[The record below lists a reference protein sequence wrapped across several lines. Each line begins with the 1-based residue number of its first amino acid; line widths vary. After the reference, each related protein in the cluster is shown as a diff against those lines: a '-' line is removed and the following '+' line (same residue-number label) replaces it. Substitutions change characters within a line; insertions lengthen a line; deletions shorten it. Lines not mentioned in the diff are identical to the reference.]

1 MDLSTSN
8 MTNLFQQLGLPSKPA
23 EIAQFVAQHR
33 PLADDVKLADAPFWS
48 AGQAQFLREQI
59 QVDADWA
66 EVVDQ
71 LSVMLRS

>member
-1 MDLSTSN
+1 MDLSTHN
-8 MTNLFQQLGLPSKPA
+8 MTNLFQQLGLPSEPS

-33 PLADDVKLADAPFWS
+33 PLPDDVKLADAKFWS

-71 LSVMLRS
+71 LSVMLR

>member
-8 MTNLFQQLGLPSKPA
+8 MTNLFQQLGLPSEPA

-33 PLADDVKLADAPFWS
+33 PLPDDVKLADAKFWS

-59 QVDADWA
+59 QIDADWA

-71 LSVMLRS
+71 LSVMLR

>member
-8 MTNLFQQLGLPSKPA
+8 MTNLFQQLGLPIEPA

-33 PLADDVKLADAPFWS
+33 PLPDDVKLADAQFWS

-59 QVDADWA
+59 QIDADWA

-71 LSVMLRS
+71 LSVMLR